1 MKLRVV
7 LVLAAILNLTVAARA
22 QTPAAPPSSSDQAHL
37 STTIESFLRNLF
49 SWGPDFQI
57 KLGPYKDATIPGYYE
72 VGIEVKYKD
81 QNQTGVV
88 YASKDGNYLIRG
100 ELYKTSED
108 PFAAA
113 RKDLSTKGS
122 PSKGPADSKITMVEF
137 SDFECPHCRQLHEY
151 LKTLEQKYPQAH
163 IVFKN
168 YPIEAIHPWAMTAAI
183 AGHCAYETSSD
194 AFWKIESAIFD
205 QQDLIS
211 AENAYDKLT
220 DAAIAAG
227 LQRDAF
233 RACLAD
239 PAAKDAV
246 EADLALGQKLA
257 VNSTPTVFINGREA
271 VGGDPSAVEQLI
283 EYELHSKH

>member
-7 LVLAAILNLTVAARA
+7 LVLAAILSISGAARA
-22 QTPAAPPSSSDQAHL
+22 QTQAAAASSSDQARL
-37 STTIESFLRNLF
+37 SATIESFLRNLF
-49 SWGPDFQI
+49 SWGPDFQL
-57 KLGPYKDATIPGYYE
+57 KLGPFKDATIPGYYE
-72 VGIEVKYKD
+72 VGIEVKYKE
-81 QNQTGVV
+81 QAQTGVV
-88 YASKDGNYLIRG
+88 YASKDGNYIIRG

-108 PFAAA
+108 PFASA
-113 RKDLSTKGS
+113 RKDLSAKGS

-151 LKTLEQKYPQAH
+151 LKTLEQKYPQARV
-163 IVFKN
+163 VFKN
-168 YPIEAIHPWAMTAAI
+168 FPIEAIHPWAMTAAI

-194 AFWKIESAIFD
+194 AFWKLESAIFD

-220 DAAIAAG
+220 EIAIAAG

-239 PAAKDAV
+239 PAAKEAV
-246 EADLALGQKLA
+246 EADLALGQKLG

-271 VGGDPSAVEQLI
+271 VGGEPNTVEQLI
-283 EYELHSKH
+283 DFELHSKK

>member
-1 MKLRVV
+1 
-7 LVLAAILNLTVAARA
+7 
-22 QTPAAPPSSSDQAHL
+22 
-37 STTIESFLRNLF
+37 
-49 SWGPDFQI
+49 
-57 KLGPYKDATIPGYYE
+57 
-72 VGIEVKYKD
+72 
-81 QNQTGVV
+81 
-88 YASKDGNYLIRG
+88 
-100 ELYKTSED
+100 
-108 PFAAA
+108 
-113 RKDLSTKGS
+113 
-122 PSKGPADSKITMVEF
+122 MVEF

-194 AFWKIESAIFD
+194 AFWKMESAIFD

-220 DAAIAAG
+220 DVAIAAG

-239 PAAKDAV
+239 PAAKEAV
-246 EADLALGQKLA
+246 EADLALGQKLG

-283 EYELHSKH
+283 EYELHSKR

>member
-1 MKLRVV
+1 
-7 LVLAAILNLTVAARA
+7 
-22 QTPAAPPSSSDQAHL
+22 
-37 STTIESFLRNLF
+37 
-49 SWGPDFQI
+49 
-57 KLGPYKDATIPGYYE
+57 
-72 VGIEVKYKD
+72 
-81 QNQTGVV
+81 
-88 YASKDGNYLIRG
+88 
-100 ELYKTSED
+100 
-108 PFAAA
+108 
-113 RKDLSTKGS
+113 
-122 PSKGPADSKITMVEF
+122 
-137 SDFECPHCRQLHEY
+137 
-151 LKTLEQKYPQAH
+151 
-163 IVFKN
+163 
-168 YPIEAIHPWAMTAAI
+168 MTAAI

-205 QQDLIS
+205 EQDLIS

>member
-1 MKLRVV
+1 MKFRI
-7 LVLAAILNLTVAARA
+7 VLALAVILNFEVAARG
-22 QTPAAPPSSSDQAHL
+22 QTPPAAPSSSDQAHL
-37 STTIESFLRNLF
+37 SATIESFLRNLF
-49 SWGPDFQI
+49 SWGLDFQV

-81 QNQTGVV
+81 QDQRGVV
-88 YASKDGNYLIRG
+88 YASKDGAYLIRG

-108 PFAAA
+108 PFASV
-113 RKDLSTKGS
+113 RKDLSAKGS
-122 PSKGPADSKITMVEF
+122 PSKGPSDSKITLVEF

-151 LKTLEQKYPQAH
+151 LKTLEQKYPQVR

-194 AFWKIESAIFD
+194 AFWKMEAAIFD

-211 AENAYDKLT
+211 AENAYEKLT
-220 DAAIAAG
+220 DAAVAAG
-227 LQRDAF
+227 LQRDTF

-239 PAAKDAV
+239 PAAKEV
-246 EADLALGQKLA
+246 VQVDLAAGQKLG
-257 VNSTPTVFINGREA
+257 VNSTPTVFVNGREA
-271 VGGDPSAVEQLI
+271 IGGDASAVEQLI
-283 EYELHSKH
+283 DYELHTKL

>member
-1 MKLRVV
+1 V
-7 LVLAAILNLTVAARA
+7 
-22 QTPAAPPSSSDQAHL
+22 
-37 STTIESFLRNLF
+37 
-49 SWGPDFQI
+49 

-88 YASKDGNYLIRG
+88 YASKDGAYIIRG
-100 ELYKTSED
+100 ELYKTGED

-113 RKDLSTKGS
+113 RKDLTTKGS

-151 LKTLEQKYPQAH
+151 LKTLEQKYPQAR

-183 AGHCAYETSSD
+183 AGHCAFETSSD
-194 AFWKIESAIFD
+194 AFWKMESAIFD

-220 DAAIAAG
+220 DAAVAAG

-239 PAAKDAV
+239 PAAKEAV
-246 EADLALGQKLA
+246 QADLALGQKLG

-283 EYELHSKH
+283 DYELHPQH

>member
-1 MKLRVV
+1 MKFRIVFM
-7 LVLAAILNLTVAARA
+7 LAVILNFAAAARG
-22 QTPAAPPSSSDQAHL
+22 QTPPAVPSSSDQAHL
-37 STTIESFLRNLF
+37 SATIESFLRNLF
-49 SWGPDFQI
+49 SWGPDFEV

-81 QNQTGVV
+81 QDQRGVV
-88 YASKDGNYLIRG
+88 YASKDGAYIIRG

-108 PFAAA
+108 PFASV
-113 RKDLSTKGS
+113 RKDLSTNGS
-122 PSKGPADSKITMVEF
+122 PSKGPADSKITLVEF

-151 LKTLEQKYPQAH
+151 LKTLEQKYSQVR

-183 AGHCAYETSSD
+183 AGHCAYEVSSD
-194 AFWKIESAIFD
+194 AFWKMEAAIFD
-205 QQDLIS
+205 QQDVIS
-211 AENAYDKLT
+211 AENAYEKLI
-220 DAAIAAG
+220 DAAVASG

-239 PAAKDAV
+239 PAAKEGV
-246 EADLALGQKLA
+246 KSDLAVGQKLG

-283 EYELHSKH
+283 DYELHTKP